1 MPVTQ
6 RILLAIASAT
16 AGLLAW
22 GAFSLVAAPRA
33 AYGDVA
39 MVTIVFTAAY
49 VATVRGVQR
58 LVVAKSGVRPALTEG
73 DLNPDL
79 DPVTESVFP

>member
-1 MPVTQ
+1 MPATQ
-6 RILLAIASAT
+6 RILIAIASAT

-33 AYGDVA
+33 VYGDVA
-39 MVTIVFTAAY
+39 MVTIIFTAAY
-49 VATVRGVQR
+49 VATVRGAQR
-58 LVVAKSGVRPALTEG
+58 LVVTMSGLRPALTEG
-73 DLNPDL
+73 DVDPDR